1 MSTRFDGAEVVVRG
15 IVVPVSW
22 DGVGNPLRVAIL
34 TSDEGEYQVAPSGLG
49 RRLFSF
55 LRQEIKARVLV
66 PADDDGRPV
75 KLVSFTLVNR
85 RIFDEPVAELPP
97 PDGIPSGGD
106 GMDAGSGGLHDG

>member
-1 MSTRFDGAEVVVRG
+1 MSSRFEGNEMVVRG

-22 DGVGNPLRVAIL
+22 DAVGNPLRVAIL

-66 PADDDGRPV
+66 PVDDDGRPV

-85 RIFDEPVAELPP
+85 RVGDDPVAELPP
-97 PDGIPSGGD
+97 PDGMPPTDDTIGGYRD
-106 GMDAGSGGLHDG
+106 G